1 MAEEE
6 LDVWK
11 RAEHDLALV
20 GGQAVAGEGQDERLK
35 AFLLKEFDY
44 AYGPGHVAAIN
55 PVWDQSR
62 LDNLLKEFQTVR
74 FRVY

>member
-11 RAEHDLALV
+11 RAERELEQMED
-20 GGQAVAGEGQDERLK
+20 GKEQDERLK
-35 AFLLKEFDY
+35 SFLVKEFDF
-44 AYGPGHVAAIN
+44 AYGPGHVAAVN

-62 LDNLLKEFQTVR
+62 LDKLVNEFNHVSGGGHR
-74 FRVY
+74 